1 MANKGKGGELKN
13 MSASSAAELTPNA
26 NQKIVQYL
34 NDALAMENAS
44 EERLE
49 SRLQESIVE
58 DTRVQLQNHLE
69 ETRNQKDRL
78 KQIIASHGGEPTV
91 TKAELPMLK
100 PNTVDLV
107 RSDLTSRSSSSSSS
121 TTSNSP
127 SGAGSTQSQA
137 NPSVKS
143 IVKETDD
150 VRLAPEKELVQ
161 TERDAIIEHAE
172 VVKYKMLM
180 EIAKKVGA
188 MDAIPVIDQN
198 LKEEEQMANWII
210 VNTPN
215 LLSRIWAQI
224 EVSAGAR
231 TVPEA

>member
-49 SRLQESIVE
+49 SRLHESIVE
-58 DTRVQLQNHLE
+58 DTRIQLQNHLE

-91 TKAELPMLK
+91 TKAELPILK
-100 PNTVDLV
+100 PNTIDLV
-107 RSDLTSRSSSSSSS
+107 RSDLTSRSSSSS
-121 TTSNSP
+121 TASNSP
-127 SGAGSTQSQA
+127 SNAESTQSQA

-150 VRLAPEKELVQ
+150 VRLAPEKELIQ

-172 VVKYKMLM
+172 VVKYK
-180 EIAKKVGA
+180 
-188 MDAIPVIDQN
+188 
-198 LKEEEQMANWII
+198 
-210 VNTPN
+210 
-215 LLSRIWAQI
+215 
-224 EVSAGAR
+224 
-231 TVPEA
+231 

>member
-1 MANKGKGGELKN
+1 

-58 DTRVQLQNHLE
+58 DTRIQLQNHLE

-78 KQIIASHGGEPTV
+78 KQIITSHGGEPTV

-100 PNTVDLV
+100 PNTIDLV
-107 RSDLTSRSSSSSSS
+107 RSDLTSRSSSSS
-121 TTSNSP
+121 TASNSP
-127 SGAGSTQSQA
+127 SNAESTQSQA

-150 VRLAPEKELVQ
+150 VRLAPEKELIQ

-180 EIAKKVGA
+180 EIAIKVGA
-188 MDAIPVIDQN
+188 MDAIPVIAQN

-215 LLSRIWAQI
+215 LLRRIWAQI